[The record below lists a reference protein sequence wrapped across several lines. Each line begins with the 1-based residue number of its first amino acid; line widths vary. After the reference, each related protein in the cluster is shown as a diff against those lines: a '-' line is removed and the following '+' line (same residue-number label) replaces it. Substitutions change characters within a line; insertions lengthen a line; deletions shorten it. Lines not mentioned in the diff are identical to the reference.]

1 MWKRKAEEGQAVE
14 TGTPPPCVPLP
25 EVPLATA
32 FWVDGKL
39 TWASIP
45 AVPAREPHA
54 GTCTCEACFAA
65 WLADPGL
72 KFY

>member
-1 MWKRKAEEGQAVE
+1 MLKRETEEARVAEE
-14 TGTPPPCVPLP
+14 TTSLP
-25 EVPLATA
+25 DAPLATA

-45 AVPAREPHA
+45 AAPAREPHA
-54 GTCTCEACFAA
+54 GTCTCHACFSA
-65 WLADPGL
+65 WLADPGV